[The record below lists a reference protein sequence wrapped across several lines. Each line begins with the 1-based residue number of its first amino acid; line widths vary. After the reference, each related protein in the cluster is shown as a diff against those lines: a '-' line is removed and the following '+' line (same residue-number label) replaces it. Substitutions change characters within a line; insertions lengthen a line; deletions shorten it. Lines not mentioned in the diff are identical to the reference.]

1 MSSRKTSAI
10 RAGNDEKAVTLQGAP
25 SAICGPHAYK
35 GLGTGADRTG
45 DDVRNLGI
53 WMMILPLALGA
64 CAGDMTQGGGS
75 KPVPEAVA
83 AIAGPGQDVASA
95 RVMPEDGCYWY
106 RHAGPVE
113 TTWLPLRTADGR
125 PICTRAPE

>member
-1 MSSRKTSAI
+1 
-10 RAGNDEKAVTLQGAP
+10 
-25 SAICGPHAYK
+25 
-35 GLGTGADRTG
+35 
-45 DDVRNLGI
+45 
-53 WMMILPLALGA
+53 MILVPLALGA
-64 CAGDMTQGGGS
+64 CAGDTTQGGGS

-83 AIAGPGQDVASA
+83 AIAGPGQDIASA

-106 RHAGPVE
+106 RHDGPVE